1 MSRPSDWD
9 PLEELSAVQKR
20 MNSLFETA
28 LARTEI
34 EADGGI
40 GPWVPVADVRE
51 TEDAFEVSVE
61 LPGLDPE
68 RIRVRVDGDDLVI
81 EGERPMERERPGV
94 RFHRVER
101 SYGRF
106 ARRFRLPGTARR
118 ESVEAQQRDGV
129 LRVVLSKR
137 APEGPESF
145 PVSIG

>member
-1 MSRPSDWD
+1 MSRPSEWD
-9 PLEELSAVQKR
+9 PLQELSAVQKR
-20 MNSLFETA
+20 MNRLFETA

-51 TEDAFEVSVE
+51 TEDAFVVSVE
-61 LPGLDPE
+61 LPGLDPD
-68 RIRVRVDGDDLVI
+68 RIRVRVDGEDLVI

-101 SYGRF
+101 AYGRF

-118 ESVEAQQRDGV
+118 DSVEAHHRDGV
-129 LRVVLSKR
+129 LRVVLAKR
-137 APEGPESF
+137 ASEGPDSF
-145 PVSIG
+145 TVSIG

>member
-1 MSRPSDWD
+1 MTRPSEWD
-9 PLEELSAVQKR
+9 PLQELSAVQKR
-20 MNSLFETA
+20 MNRLFETA

-51 TEDAFEVSVE
+51 TADQFLVSVE
-61 LPGLDPE
+61 LPGLEPD
-68 RIRVRVDGDDLVI
+68 RIRVRVDGEDLVI

-118 ESVEAQQRDGV
+118 DSVQAHHRDGV
-129 LRVVLSKR
+129 LRVILAKR
-137 APEGPESF
+137 AAEGPDSF
-145 PVSIG
+145 TVAVR